1 MELGLVGKPNVGKST
16 FFNAATEGN
25 AEIANYPFTTIDANR
40 GVTYVRSRC
49 PHLDFGVECNPR
61 NSPCRN
67 GVRLIPVEVLDVAGL
82 VPDAHKGKGLG
93 NKFLDDLRQASAL
106 IHIVDVSGATDFEGN
121 PLPKGSHDPAEDVKF
136 LEDEIDY
143 WITGILS
150 KDWQKI
156 TKQAHLQG
164 KKLERMLAEKLAGL
178 GINEHQIGAALK
190 KVDNDNPMNW
200 KEEEIFHLA
209 RTIRKES
216 KPILIAANKADQAT
230 DEQIERFI
238 EAVDAPVVP
247 TCAEAELALRRAA
260 RAGLIEY
267 IPGEDHF
274 RILKPESLNDV
285 QRKALKKIED
295 LLARFG
301 STGVQEAV
309 ETAVFKLLKR
319 IVVYPVEDEHH
330 LTDHDGRVLPD
341 AYLMPEGSTARDL
354 AYKVHTELGEHFI
367 RAIDAREHRVIGA
380 DHVLKNGDVIKIV
393 AGR

>member
-1 MELGLVGKPNVGKST
+1 M
-16 FFNAATEGN
+16 
-25 AEIANYPFTTIDANR
+25 
-40 GVTYVRSRC
+40 
-49 PHLDFGVECNPR
+49 
-61 NSPCRN
+61 
-67 GVRLIPVEVLDVAGL
+67 EVLDVAGL